1 MRSVAGYH
9 SSLAARNRPLTSPL
23 FVLEPKYLA
32 CHPAGHTIPSLGAI
46 LVADVTGEDGVVVAV
61 ETAARVA
68 AEPWC
73 PVVLVSRSADLSQT
87 VAAVIDQF
95 AMAPAILRLPGEA
108 NLLAPDAILAAVKN
122 RDAPT
127 PYQLAGYVA
136 TRTGRPEV
144 RLTLEECFRRAMSDG
159 SWSEHYHRSTLSR
172 RLSQFGPFKP
182 RDWTGLARA
191 LSLLLASGSL
201 HRLSKRYAV
210 DSRTVQ
216 AHIHHFTGLDFG
228 QARKR
233 PGWEWVIEAGLRRAG
248 YLEGALQQDAPRRID
263 RRG

>member
-1 MRSVAGYH
+1 MT
-9 SSLAARNRPLTSPL
+9 NQL
-23 FVLEPKYLA
+23 FLLEPKYLA
-32 CHPAGHTIPSLGAI
+32 CRPAGNTIPSLGAI
-46 LVADVTGEDGVVVAV
+46 LVADITGEDGVVAAV
-61 ETAARVA
+61 EAAARVA

-73 PVVLVSRSADLSQT
+73 PAVLLSRSADLSHT

-95 AMAPAILRLPGEA
+95 AIAPAILRLPGEA
-108 NLLAPDAILAAVKN
+108 NLLAPDAILTAVKAREN
-122 RDAPT
+122 PT
-127 PYQLAGYVA
+127 PNQLAGYVV

-144 RLTLEECFRRAMSDG
+144 RLTLEECFRRGMSDG
-159 SWSEHYHRSTLSR
+159 SWSENYHRSTLSR
-172 RLSQFGPFKP
+172 RLSEFGPFKP

-201 HRLSKRYAV
+201 HRLSKRYAI

-216 AHIHHFTGLDFG
+216 THIHRFTGQDFG

-248 YLEGALQQDAPRRID
+248 YLESGLQQDATRRIG
-263 RRG
+263 RSG